1 MRSSIRSRSTSQNLS
16 DDNRSLSVGSTWA
29 DSLSSLV
36 PGCDAGKHL
45 IDVSG
50 LRLNFE
56 VRHLLR
62 LRLVAPINDSPLVN
76 PLLLICSN
84 HDGGAVVPKSPPGSS
99 SGRPGGPETVRNF
112 LVDLERRRWRGAV
125 ATAWSALAAP
135 AFSICGCRPAE
146 YWVSNARRAAATVGP
161 IPAIPSSMV
170 GPSNAIQSSLRNN
183 NRGRRAADGLPG

>member
-16 DDNRSLSVGSTWA
+16 DDNRSLSVGSAWA

-84 HDGGAVVPKSPPGSS
+84 FF
-99 SGRPGGPETVRNF
+99 SGF
-112 LVDLERRRWRGAV
+112 
-125 ATAWSALAAP
+125 
-135 AFSICGCRPAE
+135 
-146 YWVSNARRAAATVGP
+146 RAAAVARRCGNSLERTGRASVFDLWMQARRILG
-161 IPAIPSSMV
+161 IERA
-170 GPSNAIQSSLRNN
+170 QSCRDSRP
-183 NRGRRAADGLPG
+183 DPGDPFFHGWP